1 MTVDRLEVR
10 ACAKVNL
17 DLRLRGMRADG
28 YHNVQTVL
36 QSVALADDVTCE
48 RIDGPFVLECDAR
61 GVPTDERNLAWRAA
75 AATWQAL
82 GRSGAPHGLRVRLLK
97 RIPTQAGLGG
107 GSADAAAVV
116 WAAQRIWGEHLSA
129 AAEHRVLAAL
139 GADVPFFRRGG
150 TMMGVGRGDELFDLP
165 DLPRYL
171 AVVAVPAQGVST
183 PQAYRWFDEQHAEGV
198 GAEPAEW
205 PATSTAWPS
214 FLPSCVNDFEV
225 VVAERVPEI
234 RRCLDALQSGGA
246 VLARLSGS
254 GSAVFG
260 LFDTLERS
268 SVAAQALRRAGV
280 ATVIE
285 TTTLSAAEATF
296 EPGVEQGAKDR
307 RFRHGQKRPHG
318 VLELPGQAGLE

>member
-1 MTVDRLEVR
+1 MTPDRFEIR

-17 DLRLRGMRADG
+17 DLRLRGVRADG

-48 RIDGPFVLECDAR
+48 RIEGPFVLECDAR

-82 GRSGAPHGLRVRLLK
+82 GRSGGPRGLRVRLLK

-116 WAAQRIWGEHLSA
+116 WAAQRIWNEQLPA
-129 AAEHRVLAAL
+129 FAEHRVLAAL

-165 DLPRYL
+165 DLPRFS
-171 AVVAVPAQGVST
+171 AVIAVPAQGVST
-183 PQAYRWFDEQHAEGV
+183 PQAYRWFDERHADGV

-205 PATSTAWPS
+205 PAASAAWPS
-214 FLPSCVNDFEV
+214 WLPSCVNDFEE

-234 RRCLDALQSGGA
+234 GRCLGALRGSGA

-260 LFDTLERS
+260 LFDTPDRAS
-268 SVAAQALRRAGV
+268 AAAQALRRAGV

-285 TTTLSAAEATF
+285 TTTLSATEAAF
-296 EPGVEQGAKDR
+296 EPVVDRGAKDG
-307 RFRHGQKRPHG
+307 RFRQGHKRPHG
-318 VLELPGQAGLE
+318 VPELPGQAGLE